1 MTAAAAP
8 ARPLSLMAYR
18 VALALVAPLARP
30 LLRARARE
38 GKEDPARLGE
48 RLGYAAAA
56 RPAGP
61 LVWLHGA
68 SVGESVSLIPLIA
81 GLRAERPDLAFLVTS
96 GTCAA
101 ANILARRLPR
111 GVIHQYAPVDTPGA
125 VDRFL
130 RHWRPDLG
138 VFAES
143 ELWPNLILG
152 AREAGTRLALVSA
165 RMGEKSARAWR
176 ARPSAAR
183 AMLASFDLV
192 LPQDAA
198 TAARLGELGARIGGR
213 LNLKRVSEPLPCDAA
228 ELERLRA
235 AIGGRPVLLAAST
248 HAPEEAL
255 IAAAAADLAP
265 DLLTV
270 IAPRHPE
277 RAGEILR
284 QLGAAGVA
292 QRSAGARVTPQ
303 TRVYLADTFLELGL
317 FIRLADLVVMG
328 GGFARFGGH
337 NPLEAAQLGRGV
349 VSGPG
354 VANHADVYAEM
365 AGAGAAV
372 IVANEADLAPTL
384 RRLMADPAARQA
396 MGAAAKAYA
405 DRQGEELDAALA
417 LIRPLL
423 PAA

>member
-1 MTAAAAP
+1 MTAAAQP
-8 ARPLSLMAYR
+8 ARSLSLMAYR
-18 VALALVAPLARP
+18 AALGLAEPLARP

-48 RLGYAAAA
+48 RLGYASAP

-61 LVWLHGA
+61 LIWLHGA

-81 GLRAERPDLAFLVTS
+81 ALRAERPDLAFLVTS
-96 GTCAA
+96 GTRAA
-101 ANILARRLPR
+101 AEILARRLPP
-111 GVIHQYAPVDTPGA
+111 GVVHQYAPVDTPGA
-125 VDRFL
+125 VRRFL

-152 AREAGTRLALVSA
+152 ARRAGTRLALVSA
-165 RMGEKSARAWR
+165 RMGEKSARAWA
-176 ARPSAAR
+176 ARRSAAR
-183 AMLASFDLV
+183 AMLGSFDLV

-198 TAARLGELGARIGGR
+198 TAARLADLGAVIGGR

-228 ELERLRA
+228 ELARLRA

-255 IAAAAADLAP
+255 VAEAAAGLAP
-265 DLLTV
+265 DLLIV
-270 IAPRHPE
+270 IVPRHPD
-277 RAGEILR
+277 RAAEILR
-284 QLGAAGVA
+284 QLGAVGVA
-292 QRSAGARVTPQ
+292 RRSADDPVTPDV
-303 TRVYLADTFLELGL
+303 RIYLADTLLELGL
-317 FIRLADLVVMG
+317 FIRLADLVLMG
-328 GGFARFGGH
+328 GGFAPFGGH
-337 NPLEAAQLGRGV
+337 NPLEAAQLGGGV

-354 VANHADVYAEM
+354 VANHADVFAEM
-365 AGAGAAV
+365 VAAGAAV
-372 IVANEADLAPTL
+372 IVEREADLAPTL
-384 RRLMADPAARQA
+384 RRLMGDPAARQA

-405 DRQGEELDAALA
+405 DRQGEELAAALA
-417 LIRPLL
+417 LLRPLL